1 MRVLAK
7 WEQEEFEKTF
17 NFINYY
23 IGASYWLDAKNVHNL
38 RFDGKK
44 ANDEILKFIS
54 NKFKDLKEVNLLFNE
69 STPALKQSTMDRL
82 IKYCFLNKIQP
93 HRLRMIGFKDFDIFK
108 NYDVPMVYE
117 FKEVA

>member
-23 IGASYWLDAKNVHNL
+23 IGTSYWLDAKNVHNL

-44 ANDEILKFIS
+44 ANDEILKFIG
-54 NKFKDLKEVNLLFNE
+54 NNFKDLKEVNLLFNE
-69 STPALKQSTMDRL
+69 STPALKQSTMNRL
-82 IKYCFLNKIQP
+82 IKYCFLNKVQP
-93 HRLRMIGFKDFDIFK
+93 YRLRMSFKEFDVFK
-108 NYDVPMVYE
+108 QNDIPMVYE
-117 FKEVA
+117 FGSNAA